1 MRFIG
6 ACGFGRLA
14 EQYVQRQIHGLVGKQ
29 IVAHL
34 QMPVVG
40 SRSDHGKRAALAFA
54 NGAES
59 IQIFFQ
65 NRQYITF
72 LRLVAPDLQR
82 RQAVF
87 FQRHGA
93 QFEDGASPRIV
104 DQFGEGVGQAARAHV
119 VNGDN
124 RVGRAE
130 LPAAVDHFLRAPFD
144 FGVAALHGVEIERSI
159 VRARVHRRSRAAAQT
174 DEHARPAELHQ
185 QRACGDFAF
194 MCLFCLDIAQ
204 TTGNHNRLVIAAH
217 LAIELG
223 FEGAEIAQQVRAA
236 EFVVERRTADG
247 GFNHDV
253 ERGGNVGGP
262 AVAAFPRLFQIGDI
276 EVGNRIAGQSRLGAR
291 APPRCAFVADFA
303 ARARGRAGKR
313 RNRRGVVVRFHL
325 HQDMGVFF
333 VETVALIGRRIGIKP
348 GDFRAFD
355 YRGVVLIRHHCAGRR
370 GFVRVANHAEQR
382 FGLLF
387 AV

>member
-1 MRFIG
+1 MS
-6 ACGFGRLA
+6 
-14 EQYVQRQIHGLVGKQ
+14 
-29 IVAHL
+29 
-34 QMPVVG
+34 VVG
-40 SRSDHGKRAALAFA
+40 SRADHGKRAALAFA

-59 IQIFFQ
+59 AQIFFQ
-65 NRQYITF
+65 NRQHIAL
-72 LRLVAPDLQR
+72 LRFIAPDLQR
-82 RQAVF
+82 REAML
-87 FQRHGA
+87 FQRHIA
-93 QFEDGASPRIV
+93 QLKHRTTPGIV
-104 DQFGEGVGQAARAHV
+104 YQFGESVGQAARAHV

-130 LPAAVDHFLRAPFD
+130 LPAAVDHFLGAPFD
-144 FGVAALHGVEIERSI
+144 FGVAALHGVEIKRSI
-159 VRARVHRRSRAAAQT
+159 VCTRVHRRSRAAAQT

-185 QRACGDFAF
+185 QRACGDFVF
-194 MCLFCLDIAQ
+194 MRLFRLNIAQ
-204 TTGNHNRLVIAAH
+204 TTGNHNRLVVAAH
-217 LAIELG
+217 LAVELG

-236 EFVVERRTADG
+236 EFIIERRAADG

-253 ERGGNVGGP
+253 ERGGNVGGL

-276 EVGNRIAGQSRLGAR
+276 EVGNRIAGEAGFRAR
-291 APPRCAFVADFA
+291 ASAGSALIADFA
-303 ARARGRAGKR
+303 ARTGGRAGKR

-333 VETVALIGRRIGIKP
+333 VETVALIGRRIGIKT

-355 YRGVVLIRHHCAGRR
+355 YRGIVLIRHHCAGRR

-382 FGLLF
+382 FRLLF

>member
-1 MRFIG
+1 MCFIG
-6 ACGFGRLA
+6 ACGFGRFA
-14 EQYVQRQIHGLVGKQ
+14 EQYIQRQIYRLIGKQ

-34 QMPVVG
+34 QMPVIG
-40 SRSDHGKRAALAFA
+40 SRADHGKRAALAFA

-59 IQIFFQ
+59 VQIFFQ

-82 RQAVF
+82 RQAMLL
-87 FQRHGA
+87 QRHIA
-93 QFEDGASPRIV
+93 QLKYRAAPGIV
-104 DQFGEGVGQAARAHV
+104 DQFGESVGQAARAHV

-159 VRARVHRRSRAAAQT
+159 VRARVHRRSRAAAQA

-185 QRACGDFAF
+185 QRACGDFVF
-194 MCLFCLDIAQ
+194 MRLFRLNIAQ
-204 TTGNHNRLVIAAH
+204 TAGNHNRLVVAAH
-217 LAIELG
+217 LAVELG

-236 EFVVERRTADG
+236 EFVVERRAADG

-253 ERGGNVGGP
+253 ERGGNVGGL

-276 EVGNRIAGQSRLGAR
+276 EVGNRITSEASFGAR
-291 APPRCAFVADFA
+291 AASRCAFVADFA
-303 ARARGRAGKR
+303 ARTGGRTGKR

-325 HQDMGVFF
+325 HQDMRVFF
-333 VETVALIGRRIGIKP
+333 VETVALIGRRIGIKT

-355 YRGVVLIRHHCAGRR
+355 YRGVVLIRHHRAGRR